1 MGKHREQK
9 QAAHVAKFQQKQSEH
24 ARKFNALDKSIL
36 GNFSDGTNYTLSG
49 KAVGFGSRD
58 FCVGALALNCIQVR
72 LELETIRNNI
82 TQQLTFELARAIESE
97 KKLVVKKGNS
107 HEENRANAF
116 TYAFTQ
122 TCMDEDKLT
131 DVVNK
136 LVEIIFSPNMD
147 RDTQQDTGCT
157 HISLYMKHLRYTMY
171 SSTIS
176 EEACKQLQRQMDD
189 AFFACIDE
197 AISKTGLVYLAFL
210 SVIVVGYPIY
220 KGYEKAREKYNLPD
234 IFGACKRRRVSAYSG
249 NEPYA
254 PTNA

>member
-107 HEENRANAF
+107 
-116 TYAFTQ
+116 TS
-122 TCMDEDKLT
+122 K
-131 DVVNK
+131 
-136 LVEIIFSPNMD
+136 S
-147 RDTQQDTGCT
+147 
-157 HISLYMKHLRYTMY
+157 
-171 SSTIS
+171 
-176 EEACKQLQRQMDD
+176 
-189 AFFACIDE
+189 
-197 AISKTGLVYLAFL
+197 SKTLA
-210 SVIVVGYPIY
+210 SWGTATVNIKKATINITQIMTIGYNI
-220 KGYEKAREKYNLPD
+220 
-234 IFGACKRRRVSAYSG
+234 
-249 NEPYA
+249 A
-254 PTNA
+254 P